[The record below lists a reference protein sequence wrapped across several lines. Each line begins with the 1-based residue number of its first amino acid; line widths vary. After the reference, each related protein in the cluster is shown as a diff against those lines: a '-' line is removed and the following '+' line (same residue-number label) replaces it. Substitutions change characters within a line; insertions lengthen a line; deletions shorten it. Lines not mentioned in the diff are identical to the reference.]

1 MKAKKLNDNFEIS
14 PTFCMPAVAV
24 SVCISCGILF
34 VRKET
39 NCIKWESA
47 EDETCHCLNF
57 PFPCLWR
64 YCSFVP
70 WISEFLLQ
78 LQALFFAFVKF
89 GNLAGW
95 VGRNCDNL
103 L

>member
-1 MKAKKLNDNFEIS
+1 MKANKQDGNLKMYSTLY
-14 PTFCMPAVAV
+14 MHAVAT
-24 SVCISCGILF
+24 SVCISCGISF
-34 VRKET
+34 VRNET
-39 NCIKWESA
+39 NCIKWYSA

-57 PFPCLWR
+57 SFPCLWR

-70 WISEFLLQ
+70 WISEFLL
-78 LQALFFAFVKF
+78 LPQALFLAFVKL
-89 GNLAGW
+89 GNFAGW